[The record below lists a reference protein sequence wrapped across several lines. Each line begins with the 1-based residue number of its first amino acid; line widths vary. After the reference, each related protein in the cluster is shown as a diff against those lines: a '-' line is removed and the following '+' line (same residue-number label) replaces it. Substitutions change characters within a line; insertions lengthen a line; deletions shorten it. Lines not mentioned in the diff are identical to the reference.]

1 MSIRLDLNKD
11 RILGS
16 ISAVCLLACLSLV
29 VLLLDVMTEGA
40 KAAEHNNRQRF
51 RGQVRSTSRTVPVPL
66 GGCTDQA
73 SQPPVIGVVEIQGA
87 GDVDLLGDIFV
98 QQSHCLRADG
108 SFFNGVFRF
117 TNRSNAYIEGRYFGV
132 SVPTFNSKFPPSALP
147 VGPFLVD
154 GNVCISGGSL
164 GHIENDCRAGR
175 YFPARGFLN
184 LSTDGSGDAS
194 IFVDQTIG
202 IENGEDD

>member
-1 MSIRLDLNKD
+1 MSIRLDVNKE
-11 RILGS
+11 RILWS

-73 SQPPVIGVVEIQGA
+73 IQPPVIGVVEIQGA

-108 SFFNGVFRF
+108 SFFNGVFR
-117 TNRSNAYIEGRYFGV
+117 S
-132 SVPTFNSKFPPSALP
+132 PTVATRISKVATS
-147 VGPFLVD
+147 
-154 GNVCISGGSL
+154 
-164 GHIENDCRAGR
+164 E
-175 YFPARGFLN
+175 
-184 LSTDGSGDAS
+184 
-194 IFVDQTIG
+194 
-202 IENGEDD
+202 